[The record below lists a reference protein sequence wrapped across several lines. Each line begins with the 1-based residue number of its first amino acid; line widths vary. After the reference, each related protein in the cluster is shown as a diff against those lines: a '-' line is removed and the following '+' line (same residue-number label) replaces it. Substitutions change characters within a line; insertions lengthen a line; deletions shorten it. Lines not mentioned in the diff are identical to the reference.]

1 MRMVF
6 LMYEKEIKIPEGFT
20 TEVSGMKVV
29 VSGPKGKLSREFKGM
44 FGVKIER
51 TADGVKASSESE
63 MRKQKSK
70 VGTVIAHVR
79 NMFRGLNEGYTA
91 KLKIIYTHFPV
102 TVKVEEKDMRVMV
115 TNFLGEKTPRAAKIF
130 GDDTKV
136 EIKGADI
143 VITGTD
149 IEAVGQTAA
158 NLEQKTRVRAHD
170 RKVFQDGIFITEKPK
185 GVV

>member
-6 LMYEKEIKIPEGFT
+6 LMYEKEIKVPEGFT
-20 TEVSGMKVV
+20 ADVGGMTVS
-29 VSGPKGKLSREFKGM
+29 VSGPKGKLSREFRGM

-51 TADGVKASSESE
+51 TTGGVKVSSESE
-63 MRKQKSK
+63 IRKQKSK
-70 VGTVIAHVR
+70 VGAVIAHVR
-79 NMFRGLNEGYTA
+79 NMLMGLKEGYTA

-102 TVKVEEKDMRVMV
+102 TVKVEDKERRVMV

-136 EIKGADI
+136 EINGADI

-185 GVV
+185 GLV